1 MIKNI
6 VFDLGNVLVQFNPKA
21 FLNEM
26 IHDELIEKQLY
37 SFYFESNLWQ
47 IYDQG
52 ILTNEQMI
60 QKGIQTYPQYEQ
72 WIRKL
77 MNEWVEYVIPIQENL
92 EYINSLQQYNQ
103 YIVSDIPEYNY
114 LYLMENFNFLKTR
127 KGIYSFQEKIV
138 KPNKKMFTQL
148 EEKYKIN
155 PRESVFIDDKI
166 ENVQA
171 AMQVGFYGIHLKQP
185 LNLKNELEEFLHEM

>member
-114 LYLMENFNFLKTR
+114 LLETFNFLKTR